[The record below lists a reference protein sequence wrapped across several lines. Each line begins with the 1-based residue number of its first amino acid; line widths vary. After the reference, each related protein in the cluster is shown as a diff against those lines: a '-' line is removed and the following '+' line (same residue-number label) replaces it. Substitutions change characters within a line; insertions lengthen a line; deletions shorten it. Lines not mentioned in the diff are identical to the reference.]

1 MDYQKENDD
10 LLKEDNITIVE
21 SEIKFGN
28 KKILIKDV
36 ESIYIGEQN
45 PAKDRAFVYIA
56 IGIVLIVFTTRWFM
70 AGGFLAVLAG
80 IVTFFDSRRRYTL
93 FIKTSD
99 SENGVA
105 RSYDLKRIKLLKKVL
120 EEKTAL

>member
-1 MDYQKENDD
+1 
-10 LLKEDNITIVE
+10 
-21 SEIKFGN
+21 
-28 KKILIKDV
+28 
-36 ESIYIGEQN
+36 
-45 PAKDRAFVYIA
+45 
-56 IGIVLIVFTTRWFM
+56 M

>member
-1 MDYQKENDD
+1 MDYQKENDG
-10 LLKEDNITIVE
+10 LLKEDNITVVGT
-21 SEIKFGN
+21 EIKFGN
-28 KKILIKDV
+28 KKVLIKDV
-36 ESIYIGEQN
+36 ESVYIGEQN

-70 AGGFLAVLAG
+70 AGGVLAILAG

-99 SENGVA
+99 SENGVT
-105 RSYDLKRIKLLKKVL
+105 RSYDLKRIKLLKKEL